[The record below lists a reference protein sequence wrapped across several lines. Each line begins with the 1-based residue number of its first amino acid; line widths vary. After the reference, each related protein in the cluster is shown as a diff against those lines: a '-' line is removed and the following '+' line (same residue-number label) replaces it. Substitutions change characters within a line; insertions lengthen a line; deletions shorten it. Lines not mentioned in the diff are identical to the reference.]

1 VAAKA
6 ATFKV
11 LTHYMIIYEK
21 TYLFSQKKINLKN
34 LQKKNKKKIN
44 LKNLQ
49 KKKIKKNN
57 LKN

>member
-1 VAAKA
+1 
-6 ATFKV
+6 
-11 LTHYMIIYEK
+11 MIIYEK

-57 LKN
+57 LKNLQNIRKNI